1 MRALIHTM
9 AAAALAGAAALASGS
24 ALAGASVT
32 YVESDKFI
40 DMPFSTI
47 DRERVLEDLAG
58 HIEKLGK
65 LLPAGQELNVVVTDV
80 DLAGRIDYTRRGG
93 NEIRVLRGM
102 ADWPRMD
109 LRYTVEQDGKVLR
122 SGEAKLSDMMYL
134 EHSRLINSNESL
146 RYEKQMLDDWFSKT
160 FDVKVRGARGKV
172 NTAKVD
178 G

>member
-1 MRALIHTM
+1 MRLITRTTL
-9 AAAALAGAAALASGS
+9 AAAVALLACSAAWAEV
-24 ALAGASVT
+24 SVT
-32 YVESDKFI
+32 YVKPEDYLDVPRSEIERDRMLKDFSDYF
-40 DMPFSTI
+40 
-47 DRERVLEDLAG
+47 A
-58 HIEKLGK
+58 KLDK
-65 LLPAGQELNVVVTDV
+65 KLPAGQTLKIEVLDI
-80 DLAGRIDYTRRGG
+80 DLAGRLYPRYNGEDIRILKGG
-93 NEIRVLRGM
+93 

-109 LRYTVEQDGKVLR
+109 LRYTVEQDGRVVR

-134 EHSRLINSNESL
+134 EHSRLIHRNESL